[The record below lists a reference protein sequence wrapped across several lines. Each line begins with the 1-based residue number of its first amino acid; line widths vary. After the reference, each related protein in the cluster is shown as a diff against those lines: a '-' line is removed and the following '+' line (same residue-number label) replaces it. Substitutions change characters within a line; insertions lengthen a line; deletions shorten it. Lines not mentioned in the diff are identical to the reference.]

1 MRPLYNLGAK
11 GCPLLFRRKKCTRV
25 YTSVYIVC
33 ILQCTR
39 VYTSVYIVCTLLRSR
54 YILCGTPA
62 KGVRAI
68 ILGVFRSLSGCLGE
82 G

>member
-1 MRPLYNLGAK
+1 MNTLEDEGDESVGYEPKIEHLHPRRGLPMRPLYSLGAK

-39 VYTSVYIVCTLLRSR
+39 VYT
-54 YILCGTPA
+54 TP
-62 KGVRAI
+62 
-68 ILGVFRSLSGCLGE
+68 L
-82 G
+82 